1 MPTPVGGFVQ
11 FAVPQFDVIE
21 SAGTVTVTVTRN
33 GDTSTAASVSYTTAD
48 GTATQKGD
56 YIFAAGTLSFA
67 AGETNKSFTVLI
79 INDAF
84 QEGTETFSV
93 SLSNPVGTTLGLRTT
108 ATVAIFDDDLSP
120 PTSNPIDQAG
130 FFVREHYY
138 DFLNR
143 SPDADGLAFWTNEIT
158 SCGNDQ
164 ACIDL
169 KRVNVS
175 AAYFLSI
182 EFQQTGYL
190 VERMYKAAYGD
201 ASGASTL
208 GGAHQL
214 AVPVVRYIEF
224 LTDTQQIA
232 KGVVVVQ
239 TGWETVLENNKQ
251 NFAAQF
257 VQRSRF
263 TTALATTLTPAQLV
277 DKLFM
282 NAGVTPSSTDRNT
295 AISEFGSVTNTSD
308 LAARAR
314 ALRDVSEN
322 SVLNQQG

>member
-1 MPTPVGGFVQ
+1 VV
-11 FAVPQFDVIE
+11 E
-21 SAGTVTVTVTRN
+21 SSGVVTVAVTRS
-33 GDTSTAASVSYTTAD
+33 GDTSAAAFVSYTTAD

-56 YIFAAGTLSFA
+56 YIFTAGTLSFA
-67 AGETNKSFTVLI
+67 PGETSKSFTVLI

-84 QEGTETFSV
+84 QEGTETFGV

-143 SPDADGLAFWTNEIT
+143 LPDAGGLAFWTNEIT
-158 SCGNDQ
+158 SCGTDQ
-164 ACIDL
+164 ACVDL

-190 VERMYKAAYGD
+190 VERMYKVAYGD
-201 ASGASTL
+201 ATGASTF

-214 AVPVVRYIEF
+214 
-224 LTDTQQIA
+224 
-232 KGVVVVQ
+232 
-239 TGWETVLENNKQ
+239 
-251 NFAAQF
+251 
-257 VQRSRF
+257 
-263 TTALATTLTPAQLV
+263 
-277 DKLFM
+277 
-282 NAGVTPSSTDRNT
+282 
-295 AISEFGSVTNTSD
+295 
-308 LAARAR
+308 
-314 ALRDVSEN
+314 
-322 SVLNQQG
+322 